1 MFMHF
6 EFSFIN
12 KPDTGHGFAFFKKHF
27 TFGYMKGLAVGIKSG
42 QPFFG
47 TLPAQKTT
55 IEVTVG
61 LIFLHDGPNFYNKI
75 RKNIN

>member
-1 MFMHF
+1 
-6 EFSFIN
+6 
-12 KPDTGHGFAFFKKHF
+12 
-27 TFGYMKGLAVGIKSG
+27 MKGLAVGIKSG